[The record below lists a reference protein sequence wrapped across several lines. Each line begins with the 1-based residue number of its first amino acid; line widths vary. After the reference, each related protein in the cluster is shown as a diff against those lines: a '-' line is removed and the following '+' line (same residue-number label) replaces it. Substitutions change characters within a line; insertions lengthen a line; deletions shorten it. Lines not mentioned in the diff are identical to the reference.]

1 MSISQKAAWIIE
13 RNIDRPLTLASL
25 ADACKVS
32 RSHLSH
38 AFVAATGTPVVAYL
52 RGRRLSHAAE
62 TLAKGAPDILQVA
75 LAAGYNSHEAFT
87 RAFRDQFGATPESV
101 RERRTTDG
109 LALTRPYQHPFETR
123 RLPPPR
129 IMDEPKILVAGLRGH
144 FPQGPSTNGIPALWQ
159 RFSPLMEQIPNI
171 RPGMPVGVTM
181 DTDEECGFDYLAALE
196 VTRFGD
202 VPKGVEKLEIPA
214 RAYAVFDHLLHIAKL
229 PETYRAIWDEAL
241 TDLGCKVA
249 HTAPMLE
256 RHKPAFDPRTGE
268 GGVEVWIPLER

>member
-13 RNIDRPLTLASL
+13 RNIDRPLTLAGL
-25 ADACKVS
+25 ADACEVS
-32 RSHLSH
+32 RSLLSH

-62 TLAKGAPDILQVA
+62 ALARGAPDILQVA
-75 LAAGYNSHEAFT
+75 LEAGYNSHEAFT

-101 RERRTTDG
+101 RERKTTTG
-109 LALTRPYQHPFETR
+109 LAMTKAYEHPFETH

-129 IMDEPKILVAGLRGH
+129 IVDEPKILVVGLRGH
-144 FPQGPSTNGIPALWQ
+144 FPQGPSTNGVPALWQ
-159 RFSPLMEQIPNI
+159 RFVPFMEQVPFIK
-171 RPGMPVGVTM
+171 PGMPVGVTV

-196 VTRFGD
+196 VTKFSE
-202 VPKGVEKLEIPA
+202 VPKEVEKLEIPA
-214 RAYAVFDHLLHIAKL
+214 NAYAVFDHLRHIAKL

-241 TDLGCKVA
+241 PELGRKA
-249 HTAPMLE
+249 AYATPMLE

-268 GGVEVWIPLER
+268 GGVEVWIPLVG